1 MRKNT
6 TCAYISTELNK
17 LTSFKIRHINFVD
30 NHINQFKNNTNC

>member
-17 LTSFKIRHINFVD
+17 LTSFKIRLVTFVD
-30 NHINQFKNNTNC
+30 NHINRFKYNTNC